1 MIKYDKA
8 QRITLTDCRAQRSPN
23 GRRVDPMRDVFKASN
38 CLRHLLKLHSNL
50 GLKFNGL
57 VSETICDRNDASDEQ
72 GERLCLKRL

>member
-50 GLKFNGL
+50 GLKLNGL
-57 VSETICDRNDASDEQ
+57 GSQTFAIEMMPQINRVSARV
-72 GERLCLKRL
+72 